1 MILTWK
7 SIDKSIT
14 NQYLLKRLFVH
25 IVNPKKNEK
34 KKEAYLS
41 PSKKD
46 KRIPPSNDTEKG
58 RAQVIEHVLLYA
70 LSETEWKDN
79 NINIKLEKLNV
90 TPGIFI
96 PASV

>member
-1 MILTWK
+1 M
-7 SIDKSIT
+7 
-14 NQYLLKRLFVH
+14 
-25 IVNPKKNEK
+25 KKK

-41 PSKKD
+41 PSNKD

-58 RAQVIEHVLLYA
+58 RAQFIEHVLLYA